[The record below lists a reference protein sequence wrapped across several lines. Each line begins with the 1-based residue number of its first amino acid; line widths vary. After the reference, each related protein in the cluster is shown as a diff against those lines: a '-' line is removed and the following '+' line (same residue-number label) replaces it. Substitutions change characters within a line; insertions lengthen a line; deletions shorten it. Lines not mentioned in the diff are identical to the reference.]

1 MKLIFKEP
9 LQQRIDKY
17 LSSLKLNDLH
27 SRSYIDK
34 LISKGNVLVN
44 GNEVKKSCSLQ
55 KGDELVIVIPKPVNS
70 EIVPQN
76 IPLEIV
82 FEDEYLVIVDKP
94 VGLTVHPAAGNPDGT
109 LVNALMYHLKG
120 NLSTGSDVL
129 RPGVVHRLDK
139 DTSGLLIAAKDDRTH
154 SLLSRMFQE
163 RKIQKT
169 YLAITVGAMKEV
181 RGTIDT
187 FIERSKIDRKKM
199 AVSKSGKWA
208 ITHFRVLQD
217 YGFFAVVEVDL
228 ETGRTHQ
235 IRVHF
240 SSINC
245 PVLGD
250 ETYSSLKRT
259 LNTIP
264 HQFHKKVKFLLARH
278 LQRQALHAIKL
289 SFIHPV
295 TGERINAEAS
305 IPEDIQ
311 YTLDWLQKNFEL

>member
-1 MKLIFKEP
+1 MQIICKKQNI
-9 LQQRIDKY
+9 QRIDKF
-17 LSSLKLNDLH
+17 LKEENIDELY
-27 SRSYIDK
+27 SRSYINK
-34 LISKGNVLVN
+34 LIESGSIKVN
-44 GNEVKKSCSLQ
+44 NSTTKKSYQLIP
-55 KGDELVIVIPKPVNS
+55 GDIITIEFPPKRELKI
-70 EIVPQN
+70 EAED
-76 IPLEIV
+76 IPLEIIW
-82 FEDEYLVIVDKP
+82 EDEFLVIVNKP

-109 LVNALMYHLKG
+109 LVNALMFHLKG
-120 NLSTGSDVL
+120 KLSTGSDAL

-139 DTSGLLIAAKDDRTH
+139 DTSGLLIAAKDDKTH

-163 RKIQKT
+163 RKIKKT
-169 YLAITVGAMKEV
+169 YLAITVGAPKEGK
-181 RGTIDT
+181 GTIDT
-187 FIERSKIDRKKM
+187 FIERSKTDRKKM
-199 AVSKSGKWA
+199 AVSKSGKRA
-208 ITHFRVLQD
+208 ITHYRVLQD

-240 SSINC
+240 SNLNC

-259 LNTIP
+259 LNTTP
-264 HQFHKKVKFLLARH
+264 HQFHKKIKFLLARH

-295 TGERINAEAS
+295 TEERINAEAP

-311 YTLDWLQKNFEL
+311 YTLAWLEKNFEV